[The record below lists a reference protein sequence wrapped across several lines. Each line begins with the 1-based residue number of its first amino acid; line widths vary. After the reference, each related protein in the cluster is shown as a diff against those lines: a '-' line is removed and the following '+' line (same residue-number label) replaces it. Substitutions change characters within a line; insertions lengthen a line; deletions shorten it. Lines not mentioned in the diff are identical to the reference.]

1 MNATVAK
8 ARRQLAANEKTVLR
22 VLAAIALAI
31 AVAIPLFGSG
41 FALGLG
47 NRILIYAVWAM
58 SLNLL
63 LRNMHLLTLGH
74 AGLLGA
80 GAYGVAIAQRQ
91 WGMGFWEAALVGLV
105 FGMVLSVV
113 FGLMITR
120 ATDIFFVMITVA
132 QGMIFW
138 GIMQRWASL
147 TGGDQGMRNV
157 ARPEQFSSATAYY
170 WFTLVVVLVCLFLL
184 YRFDKSVIG
193 LRLRGVGDS
202 DKRMSVLGYWVPSY
216 RFLAFNV
223 AGFFATISGI
233 LYVGYFNFIAPTTVH
248 LRGSVEVALM
258 AIIGG
263 ATSFS
268 GPIVG
273 AAFLLTLRAYLGGL
287 TARWP
292 IVLGILLIIVVL
304 YARTGIVGAVRRLV
318 YGSTQGAPAASASEA
333 AEQEAEREEPVL
345 D

>member
-1 MNATVAK
+1 MNAVLAT
-8 ARRQLAANEKTVLR
+8 ARRQMADDETLVVRGAAV
-22 VLAAIALAI
+22 VALLV
-31 AVAIPLFGSG
+31 AVAIPLFGNP

-47 NRILIYAVWAM
+47 NRILIFAVYAM

-63 LRNMHLLTLGH
+63 MRNMRLLTLGH
-74 AGLLGA
+74 AALLGA
-80 GAYGVAIAQRQ
+80 GAYGVAIAQRRWDMDF
-91 WGMGFWEAALVGLV
+91 WGAALVGLL
-105 FGMVLSVV
+105 FGVVLSVV
-113 FGLMITR
+113 FGLMIMR

-132 QGMIFW
+132 QGMILW
-138 GIMQRWASL
+138 GVIQRWSAV
-147 TGGDQGMRNV
+147 TGGDQGMRNI
-157 ARPEQFSSATAYY
+157 ARPEQFATPHRYY

-202 DKRMSVLGYWVPSY
+202 DNRMGVLGYWVPFY

-223 AGFFATISGI
+223 AGIFATVSGI
-233 LYVGYFNFIAPTTVH
+233 LYVGYFSFIGPTTVH

-273 AAFLLTLRAYLGGL
+273 AAALLTLRAYLGAL

-318 YGSTQGAPAASASEA
+318 YGSTLGAAAAVAHETKEEA
-333 AEQEAEREEPVL
+333 PETVVG
-345 D
+345 